1 MKRIIL
7 VVSLIIIM
15 ALSGCST
22 ETTSSGQATDYSAA
36 IMVEDSIYLLST
48 EILSIDIDENEI
60 TGYTESYTDEFP
72 EKNGETNF
80 NRELE
85 MPFAKVEG
93 GIAVFYEDNWYLCI
107 PKE

>member
-7 VVSLIIIM
+7 VLSLIIIM

-22 ETTSSGQATDYSAA
+22 ETISSGQGTDYPAA

-48 EILSIDIDENEI
+48 ETLSTNIDENEI
-60 TGYTESYTDEFP
+60 TGYTKSYTDGLP

-93 GIAVFYEDNWYLCI
+93 GIAVFYEDNWYLCT
-107 PKE
+107 PEE